1 MKAQITSRNA
11 LSASVNITSL
21 WWCQIW
27 PVLLRSQHFWWVSE
41 FNLPIYSSLIHFIIQ
56 GVTLGYW
63 AYLLNLLFH
72 HVMEDWPNG
81 IGIFNLRSGIL
92 FGVWGGEWKSQQMAK
107 GKKELFLCPFPL
119 VLRRKRAEGLP
130 ERRVGS
136 IAYFIHGA
144 IRNVCPSHK
153 FLIQVNVKFP
163 CPSCHFSAYTC
174 TSTGTMNTSEISGE

>member
-63 AYLLNLLFH
+63 AYLLNPLFH
-72 HVMEDWPNG
+72 HVMEGWSNG

-92 FGVWGGEWKSQQMAK
+92 FGGWGGESEKVSKWPRVKKNFSFVLFPSSFAEK
-107 GKKELFLCPFPL
+107 GQKGYLI
-119 VLRRKRAEGLP
+119 
-130 ERRVGS
+130 VGS
-136 IAYFIHGA
+136 GVLPTLYMELLEMCAPA
-144 IRNVCPSHK
+144 TN
-153 FLIQVNVKFP
+153 
-163 CPSCHFSAYTC
+163 FSYR
-174 TSTGTMNTSEISGE
+174 

>member
-27 PVLLRSQHFWWVSE
+27 PVLLRSQRFWWVSE

-63 AYLLNLLFH
+63 AYLLNPLFH
-72 HVMEDWPNG
+72 HVMEGWSNG
-81 IGIFNLRSGIL
+81 IGIFNLRLGIL
-92 FGVWGGEWKSQQMAK
+92 LGGESEKVSKWPRV
-107 GKKELFLCPFPL
+107 KKKLFLCPFPL

-130 ERRVGS
+130 DRRIGS